1 MAKKPFLTCHLW
13 TENWEKQQGSVE
25 GVLPEESGDKIE
37 WFSAKVTETLGK
49 LNTNTKHKHDHG
61 QLRGQGAARRGKK
74 KKKLPVFINSV
85 IYPLRKQQRF
95 CHLPPFPYIFVLRHF
110 LKFDVIHPKALYAN
124 SNLEIFLGY

>member
-37 WFSAKVTETLGK
+37 WFSAKVPETLGK

-74 KKKLPVFINSV
+74 KKNYLCLSTVSFIPWENS
-85 IYPLRKQQRF
+85 KDSAT
-95 CHLPPFPYIFVLRHF
+95 CHHFP
-110 LKFDVIHPKALYAN
+110 
-124 SNLEIFLGY
+124 IFLF

>member
-37 WFSAKVTETLGK
+37 WFSAKVPETLGK

-74 KKKLPVFINSV
+74 KKKKTTCV
-85 IYPLRKQQRF
+85 YQQ
-95 CHLPPFPYIFVLRHF
+95 CHLSLEKTAKILPLATISLYFCF
-110 LKFDVIHPKALYAN
+110 KAFSKIWCDTSKGTLCK
-124 SNLEIFLGY
+124 